1 MTVGM
6 FAYERRERIS
16 MSDDYAPLALSGE
29 LTEVGQAANAAARR
43 GVFAHYRRARTA
55 TTLAAQDADL
65 HRFATFLAEVG
76 VQTAFHDRMGRI
88 LPTRF
93 AGLTFG
99 LVAAF
104 VAWQGQQGYAIASIN
119 RALATVKVYAR
130 LAMQATI
137 ITETEYRLIKS
148 VEGYSHREGRNLDAK
163 RPVTRRDRP
172 NAKKALPT
180 SITEEQAV
188 LLKTQHP
195 DTPQGIRDRL
205 IFCLLLDHGLR
216 VSELVDL
223 LVSSLRLES
232 GEIHFYRR
240 KVDRWQTH
248 RLSEDALAVA
258 RQYLALEGVRGGD
271 KLLRGSYKNGELNL
285 REAMSTQAVNRRVQ
299 RAGERYGMMRLS
311 PHDCRHYWATQAA
324 QGGTDLV
331 ALQEAGGW
339 ASPMMPLRYI
349 EVAKVANERVQLGKK
364 PTSARE

>member
-1 MTVGM
+1 MLN
-6 FAYERRERIS
+6 
-16 MSDDYAPLALSGE
+16 DYSPPALSGE
-29 LTEVGQAANAAARR
+29 LTEVGQAANAAVRR

-76 VQTAFHDRMGRI
+76 VLTSFHDKTGRI
-88 LPTRF
+88 VPARF

-104 VAWQGQQGYAIASIN
+104 VAWQGQRGYAIASIN

-137 ITETEYRLIKS
+137 ISETEYRLIKS

-163 RPVTRRDRP
+163 RPVTRIDRP
-172 NAKKALPT
+172 NAKKAHPT
-180 SITEEQAV
+180 SITKRQAA
-188 LLKTQHP
+188 LLKEQHP

-216 VSELVDL
+216 VSEVVDL
-223 LVSSLRLES
+223 LVTSVRLET
-232 GEIHFYRR
+232 GEMHFYRR

-248 RLSEDALAVA
+248 RLSEDTLAAA
-258 RQYLALEGVRGGD
+258 RQYLALDGVRDGD

-285 REAMSTQAVNRRVQ
+285 RDAMSSQAINRRVQ
-299 RAGERYGMMRLS
+299 QAGERYGIRRLS

-339 ASPMMPLRYI
+339 TSPMMPLRYI
-349 EVAKVANERVQLGKK
+349 ETAKVANERVQLGRK
-364 PTSARE
+364 PIVPM